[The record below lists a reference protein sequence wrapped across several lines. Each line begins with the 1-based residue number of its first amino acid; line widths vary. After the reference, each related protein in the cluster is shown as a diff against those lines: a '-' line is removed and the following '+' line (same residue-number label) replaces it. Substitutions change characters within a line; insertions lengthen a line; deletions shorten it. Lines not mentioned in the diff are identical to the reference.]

1 MYEIKSKRNSTST
14 LFRLCHDMN
23 TMKLFLEN
31 CARNSNASVSD
42 RCMCFKYGSGQKQ
55 KKNEKYVHSKIDIA
69 PDESGF
75 WIRHIECGSQRAS
88 QHCDLLTKY
97 FINFW
102 TFWIWLLLLCTRGD
116 GKQRRHSHG
125 TGGLVWSVVGHGRC
139 SQLTLLQWIHPSCT
153 QTLWADEWTKSTTK
167 TFFFPRQNDMRDV
180 ESVTHVTFAW
190 QLNWVFFSL
199 LLRPTQMAL
208 GDGMRW
214 ENSVCG
220 ELFVVTALTPAL

>member
-1 MYEIKSKRNSTST
+1 
-14 LFRLCHDMN
+14 
-23 TMKLFLEN
+23 MKLKAKEIQLPHCSG
-31 CARNSNASVSD
+31 CATTWTRWSYFWKIVHEILTLPFRIVACALNMVAVRN
-42 RCMCFKYGSGQKQ
+42 K

-167 TFFFPRQNDMRDV
+167 TFFFLGKMTWETWR
-180 ESVTHVTFAW
+180 AW
-190 QLNWVFFSL
+190 PMSHSHDNSTGFFSL
-199 LLRPTQMAL
+199 CFFVLR
-208 GDGMRW
+208 RW
-214 ENSVCG
+214 H
-220 ELFVVTALTPAL
+220 